1 MDADGQISDGVTKE
15 EGTTDKA
22 TMYTTFL
29 DKDNLPQ
36 LKCLHCGVTY
46 IKRCMMEKHVVVHFA
61 KREKFKCDQCDQEF
75 NRPCTVKEHKK
86 RAHEKIERFF
96 CFVCQKGFYERTC
109 MLKHL
114 NVHDEAIEKNPG
126 KPIGFL
132 PKKFMANLLEKGF
145 VVIKG
150 RKVTSATVCMKCHKI
165 LSSAQ
170 TLRRHSCPVIK
181 AESSIKTETPL
192 EGIIKTEKQ
201 TVISCILDCSKVF
214 NDLAEFDLHMKV
226 GDHDGGF
233 FFSCPGCKKK
243 FASTKAM
250 KSHPCQQNVEM
261 EEMMEGTNM
270 DVGIAITTIQ
280 TLPPLNN
287 MNENMS
293 QPQKS
298 MAADIV
304 QQKQSSTSEE
314 EGVMTFEN
322 VAAEEREE
330 GAVEK
335 KSKKNGQD
343 GKMESKA
350 AQAQV
355 ASTSSTGFDE
365 MLQEQEL
372 SEQLD
377 SLSCT
382 QCGQNFSSA
391 ANLEFHLRVH
401 RIEKIR
407 PCRSSGCEATFANV
421 DLLAEHKLVAH
432 GIQSQGNGSRYIK
445 EKCEQC
451 DFKFNKYDMKKHMLR
466 HTTEKNFTCAE
477 CGKKLKRQDTLNL
490 HMMLHTGVKQFK
502 CDQCGHNFYS
512 MQSLQNHKNNRHS
525 DSINMCAECGKECPN
540 KYDLKWHMAKHT
552 GEKSFPCREEGCEK
566 RFRLSTMRSNHEK
579 IHSGQKDY
587 HCNKCEKSFIQR
599 TALMVHLKRHYGIK
613 NHICTTCG
621 KAFVEPAGARNCKH
635 AGSTGRSIGPK
646 LEAGI

>member
-181 AESSIKTETPL
+181 AESSIKTETPM

-214 NDLAEFDLHMKV
+214 NDLEEFDLHMKV

-250 KSHPCQQNVEM
+250 KSHPCQQNVEV

-270 DVGIAITTIQ
+270 DVGIAITTI
-280 TLPPLNN
+280 T
-287 MNENMS
+287 
-293 QPQKS
+293 
-298 MAADIV
+298 
-304 QQKQSSTSEE
+304 T
-314 EGVMTFEN
+314 
-322 VAAEEREE
+322 
-330 GAVEK
+330 
-335 KSKKNGQD
+335 
-343 GKMESKA
+343 

-355 ASTSSTGFDE
+355 ASAASTGFDGT
-365 MLQEQEL
+365 LQEQEL
-372 SEQLD
+372 CEQLD

-382 QCGQNFSSA
+382 QCGQTFSSA

-432 GIQSQGNGSRYIK
+432 GIQSQGNGNRYIK

-587 HCNKCEKSFIQR
+587 HCNQCEKSFIQR